1 MSPEGLYV
9 CFFSVSDLNFSE
21 QNILR
26 LELIFFGN
34 GADHLAG
41 HPRSD
46 DAGGNKGTC
55 SDVYRRGIR
64 PTDHRSSPASFG
76 VSSDFQL
83 YGCVHVENLLSISA
97 KEKAHLL
104 LKVSHVK
111 IDIAFTA
118 EMMYPYEERHTR
130 AVQVF
135 YMGMVKW

>member
-1 MSPEGLYV
+1 MGV
-9 CFFSVSDLNFSE
+9 FMW
-21 QNILR
+21 
-26 LELIFFGN
+26 
-34 GADHLAG
+34 
-41 HPRSD
+41 
-46 DAGGNKGTC
+46 KT
-55 SDVYRRGIR
+55 
-64 PTDHRSSPASFG
+64 SS
-76 VSSDFQL
+76 L
-83 YGCVHVENLLSISA
+83 ISA

>member
-1 MSPEGLYV
+1 MSGHPW
-9 CFFSVSDLNFSE
+9 
-21 QNILR
+21 R
-26 LELIFFGN
+26 ATGN
-34 GADHLAG
+34 GGL
-41 HPRSD
+41 
-46 DAGGNKGTC
+46 GTVLSGC
-55 SDVYRRGIR
+55 ESRRTTR

-118 EMMYPYEERHTR
+118 EMMYPYEERHTHTQD
-130 AVQVF
+130 VQVF
-135 YMGMVKW
+135 IWAW